1 LKTRVKIGLRFSSA
15 RTLKFHADE
24 AEHTRLSG
32 FSTTGA
38 VLFTGGGES
47 RAIPDQRRVYFRSFG
62 PVLSIFV

>member
-24 AEHTRLSG
+24 AEHTRLGG

-47 RAIPDQRRVYFRSFG
+47 RAIF
-62 PVLSIFV
+62 LINAESISVHLGTC